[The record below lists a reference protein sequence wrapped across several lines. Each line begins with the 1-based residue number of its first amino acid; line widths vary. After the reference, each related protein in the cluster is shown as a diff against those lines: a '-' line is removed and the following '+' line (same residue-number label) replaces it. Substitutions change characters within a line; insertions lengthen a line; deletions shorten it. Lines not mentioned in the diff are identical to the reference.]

1 MKLRSLLMIATVAMV
16 SSGCTLARIYSTS
29 GNSVSMT
36 DASKVGGESFKL
48 EHRLVFDYTGAVDVQ
63 EVLRSRYGSGHQ
75 FENLS
80 VKIKQEPIDI
90 IVNIFTLGLAQ
101 SKTFEISGD
110 KVK

>member
-1 MKLRSLLMIATVAMV
+1 MKLRMFVMLALVTSMST
-16 SSGCTLARIYSTS
+16 GCTLARIYSTS
-29 GNSVSMT
+29 GNAVSMT
-36 DASKVGGESFKL
+36 DTSKSGGEAFKI

-63 EVLRSRYGSGHQ
+63 ELLRDRYGSGHQ

-90 IVNIFTLGLAQ
+90 IVNIFTLGIAQ

>member
-1 MKLRSLLMIATVAMV
+1 MKLKSLIILALIASV

-36 DASKVGGESFKL
+36 DVSKAGGESFKI

-63 EVLRSRYGSGHQ
+63 ELLRDRYGSGHQ

>member
-1 MKLRSLLMIATVAMV
+1 MKLRLFVMLTLIASM

-36 DASKVGGESFKL
+36 DTTKSGGEAVKI

-63 EVLRSRYGSGHQ
+63 EVLRERYGSGHQ
-75 FENLS
+75 FENVS
-80 VKIKQEPIDI
+80 VKIKQEPVDI
-90 IVNIFTLGLAQ
+90 IVNIFTFGLAQ

-110 KVK
+110 KVS

>member
-1 MKLRSLLMIATVAMV
+1 MKLRFFLTFAVIATM
-16 SSGCTLARIYSTS
+16 SSGCTMARIYSTS

-36 DASKVGGESFKL
+36 DSTKSGGDSFKI
-48 EHRLVFDYTGAVDVQ
+48 EHRLVFDYTGALDVQ
-63 EVLRSRYGSGHQ
+63 ELLRDRYGSGHQ

-80 VKIKQEPIDI
+80 VKIKQEPVDI
-90 IVNIFTLGLAQ
+90 IVNLFTLGLAQ